1 MKKGGLGK
9 GLSELIPTKGST
21 AAAET
26 STSDTVG
33 ELSESG
39 SVVGD
44 ARLATVSVEDIS
56 PNRHRREDERADL
69 VNPGGWSA
77 PTDSCPG
84 DRGRL

>member
-33 ELSESG
+33 ELSASG

-44 ARLATVSVEDIS
+44 ARFGF
-56 PNRHRREDERADL
+56 DL
-69 VNPGGWSA
+69 VV
-77 PTDSCPG
+77 DS
-84 DRGRL
+84 